1 MKEDGRHSL
10 IVYDSKL
17 GAMVALLLMK
27 KMMKREVSL
36 ESSNEGE
43 GLDVGLT
50 RGWGCL
56 GGAWSRLSSSHE
68 SFG

>member
-1 MKEDGRHSL
+1 MVGTPLRA
-10 IVYDSKL
+10 YDSKIE
-17 GAMVALLLMK
+17 AMVVLLLMK

-50 RGWGCL
+50 REWGVTWRSL
-56 GGAWSRLSSSHE
+56 E
-68 SFG
+68 